1 MKLTITTAE
10 VTKFAQSMAPV
21 TTYVDSEI
29 NSNLDE
35 GETPHNGTGMMIA
48 DLLKLMS
55 SKGLVSE
62 EGPMTVRITK
72 KGDLQ
77 VEIKEEFVMEYT
89 QLYFKSVMQMIPPV
103 KALMDVFK
111 VQQEEMEALQAKWFP
126 NQFKAE
132 DFESFQDLDIS
143 EPVDL
148 GLFA

>member
-1 MKLTITTAE
+1 MKLTITAAE

-35 GETPHNGTGMMIA
+35 GETPHNSTGMMIA
-48 DLLKLMS
+48 DLMKLMS

-62 EGPMTVRITK
+62 EGPMAVRITK
-72 KGDLQ
+72 KGNLQ

-111 VQQEEMEALQAKWFP
+111 VQQEDMEELQAKWFP
-126 NQFKAE
+126 QP
-132 DFESFQDLDIS
+132 DYTLG
-143 EPVDL
+143 EPADL
-148 GLFA
+148 GDFN